1 MGKSTTITH
10 FFKRKNLNDSE
21 ATTSD
26 ATLPTTNVDIPIPE
40 NIEIPIPENVDI
52 PIQENPHP
60 KFQKIDT
67 SLLERDPGLR
77 QQIWDYHVNQRDE
90 IRRAYRNYG
99 VFQPKLSVKKKSG
112 PEKHRRSFQ
121 ETWYNLFPK
130 WLEYSPAKDAA
141 FCLPCFLFH
150 KPSGNPGKNAFTVD
164 GFRSWK
170 KVRNGTRCAF
180 LSHVGKDFN
189 SSHRVAEQRM
199 DDLMNQPQHI
209 DKVLNK
215 QCHTEIANNRLQ
227 LKVSIDVVRVLAL
240 QGIAFRGRD
249 ESSTSVNRGNF
260 LEILD
265 VVASYDKKV
274 AEVIAKAPKNATY
287 TSPQIQKEILHVFS
301 MKVMNAI
308 REEIGDAKFCII
320 VDEARDESVREQ
332 MAVVLRFVDKD
343 GFVRERF
350 FGVVHVSDTVALTLK
365 KEIYSLLSR
374 YNLDIQNIRG
384 QGYDGASNMRGESN
398 GLQALISHDCPY
410 AYYIHCFAHRLQLAL
425 VAASK
430 AVIPVGKFFDRL
442 AFIINIVGASCKR
455 NEQLKLAQDAEFA
468 YLIDIDELETGRGL
482 NQKCTLQRAGDTR
495 WSSHFRSISSLIKIF
510 SPTCEVLL
518 KIIKEGSTSSRQVE
532 ADTAYE
538 TLTSFEFVFILHLM
552 KKTMELSDKLCQ
564 VLQCQTQDILTAMR
578 LVSSTKELIQTFR
591 DDKWDDLLT
600 NVISFCELRSIDV
613 PDMTA
618 RYVDR
623 RGLARHQQDDFTI
636 EHHYRVDIFCA
647 AIDSQLQ
654 ELNHRFNEHA
664 VELLV
669 LSSALDPYQARQSF
683 RINDICL
690 LVTKFYPQDF
700 TEHEKEVLETELCH
714 FEHNVVRHPE
724 FESLS
729 SISELCQ
736 WLVRTRKSIAYQLVF
751 RVVILVLTLPVS
763 TATTERAFSAMNI
776 VKTRL
781 RNKMED
787 DFLTDSMLLYIER
800 EITQSFSTDSI
811 IDDFSNVK
819 TRRLLFS
826 LKNAL

>member
-1 MGKSTTITH
+1 MLINVMKSDELTVTMV
-10 FFKRKNLNDSE
+10 FS
-21 ATTSD
+21 
-26 ATLPTTNVDIPIPE
+26 
-40 NIEIPIPENVDI
+40 
-52 PIQENPHP
+52 NPHCLH
-60 KFQKIDT
+60 I
-67 SLLERDPGLR
+67 
-77 QQIWDYHVNQRDE
+77 
-90 IRRAYRNYG
+90 
-99 VFQPKLSVKKKSG
+99 KKKSG

-121 ETWYNLFPK
+121 DTWYNLFPK
-130 WLEYSPAKDAA
+130 WLEYSPTKDAA

-170 KVRNGTRCAF
+170 KVRNRTRCAF
-180 LSHVGKDFN
+180 LSHEGKDFN

-287 TSPQIQKEILHVFS
+287 TSPQIQKEILHIFS

-320 VDEARDESVREQ
+320 VDEAHDESVREQ

-398 GLQALISHDCPY
+398 ELQALISHDCPY

-425 VAASK
+425 LAASK

-623 RGLARHQQDDFTI
+623 RGLARHQQNDFTI
-636 EHHYRVDIFCA
+636 EHHYRVDIFLCC
-647 AIDSQLQ
+647 
-654 ELNHRFNEHA
+654 NRF
-664 VELLV
+664 
-669 LSSALDPYQARQSF
+669 
-683 RINDICL
+683 
-690 LVTKFYPQDF
+690 
-700 TEHEKEVLETELCH
+700 
-714 FEHNVVRHPE
+714 
-724 FESLS
+724 
-729 SISELCQ
+729 
-736 WLVRTRKSIAYQLVF
+736 SIARTKPSV
-751 RVVILVLTLPVS
+751 
-763 TATTERAFSAMNI
+763 
-776 VKTRL
+776 
-781 RNKMED
+781 
-787 DFLTDSMLLYIER
+787 
-800 EITQSFSTDSI
+800 
-811 IDDFSNVK
+811 
-819 TRRLLFS
+819 
-826 LKNAL
+826 

>member
-1 MGKSTTITH
+1 MGKLTIITH

-26 ATLPTTNVDIPIPE
+26 ATLPITNADIPIPG

-52 PIQENPHP
+52 LIQENPHP

-77 QQIWDYHVNQRDE
+77 KQIWDYHVNQRDE
-90 IRRAYRNYG
+90 IRRAYCNYD
-99 VFQPKLSVKKKSG
+99 VFQPTLSAYKKSG

-121 ETWYNLFPK
+121 DSWYNLFPK
-130 WLEYSPAKDAA
+130 WLEYSLAKDAA

-249 ESSTSVNRGNF
+249 ESSTLVNRGNF

-308 REEIGDAKFCII
+308 REEISDAKFGII

-343 GFVRERF
+343 GFVRECF
-350 FGVVHVSDTVALTLK
+350 FEVVHVSDTVALTLK

-384 QGYDGASNMRGESN
+384 QGYDGASNM
-398 GLQALISHDCPY
+398 
-410 AYYIHCFAHRLQLAL
+410 
-425 VAASK
+425 
-430 AVIPVGKFFDRL
+430 
-442 AFIINIVGASCKR
+442 
-455 NEQLKLAQDAEFA
+455 
-468 YLIDIDELETGRGL
+468 
-482 NQKCTLQRAGDTR
+482 
-495 WSSHFRSISSLIKIF
+495 
-510 SPTCEVLL
+510 
-518 KIIKEGSTSSRQVE
+518 
-532 ADTAYE
+532 
-538 TLTSFEFVFILHLM
+538 
-552 KKTMELSDKLCQ
+552 
-564 VLQCQTQDILTAMR
+564 
-578 LVSSTKELIQTFR
+578 
-591 DDKWDDLLT
+591 
-600 NVISFCELRSIDV
+600 
-613 PDMTA
+613 
-618 RYVDR
+618 
-623 RGLARHQQDDFTI
+623 
-636 EHHYRVDIFCA
+636 
-647 AIDSQLQ
+647 
-654 ELNHRFNEHA
+654 
-664 VELLV
+664 
-669 LSSALDPYQARQSF
+669 
-683 RINDICL
+683 
-690 LVTKFYPQDF
+690 
-700 TEHEKEVLETELCH
+700 
-714 FEHNVVRHPE
+714 
-724 FESLS
+724 
-729 SISELCQ
+729 
-736 WLVRTRKSIAYQLVF
+736 
-751 RVVILVLTLPVS
+751 
-763 TATTERAFSAMNI
+763 
-776 VKTRL
+776 
-781 RNKMED
+781 
-787 DFLTDSMLLYIER
+787 
-800 EITQSFSTDSI
+800 
-811 IDDFSNVK
+811 
-819 TRRLLFS
+819 
-826 LKNAL
+826 